1 MKLVVSVVSKVSIPI
16 VISNCSAKVA
26 TVWTGLSQRSRRLI
40 LRSAIQYAWVL
51 SLPIALLSV
60 TALPTYSQ
68 VGARNPLT
76 VRADRQEA
84 DARTGIVTAR
94 GNVQIDY
101 PARAITGTADQV
113 QYFSNER
120 RLVMTG
126 NVFVLQD
133 GNSIRGEVVVY
144 LIDEGKFMAEPLP
157 NRQVE
162 SVYLVPAG
170 ATTALPAAPALPPVR
185 STP

>member
-1 MKLVVSVVSKVSIPI
+1 MKLIPTL
-16 VISNCSAKVA
+16 AKA
-26 TVWTGLSQRSRRLI
+26 HLL
-40 LRSAIQYAWVL
+40 LA
-51 SLPIALLSV
+51 IALP
-60 TALPTYSQ
+60 TATIGAIALPTYSQ

-76 VRADRQEA
+76 VRANVQEA

-101 PARAITGTADQV
+101 PARNVTGTSDQA

-144 LIDEGKFMAEPLP
+144 LIDEGKFVAEPLP

-162 SVYLVPAG
+162 SIYLVPAESEQ
-170 ATTALPAAPALPPVR
+170 PVPSAPTLPPLR
-185 STP
+185 P

>member
-1 MKLVVSVVSKVSIPI
+1 MN
-16 VISNCSAKVA
+16 VISKF
-26 TVWTGLSQRSRRLI
+26 TQTRLLLALALPLASI
-40 LRSAIQYAWVL
+40 SAIVV
-51 SLPIALLSV
+51 P
-60 TALPTYSQ
+60 TLPTHSQ
-68 VGARNPLT
+68 VGARTPLT
-76 VRADRQEA
+76 VRANVQEA

-101 PARAITGTADQV
+101 PARNVTGTSDQA

-120 RLVMTG
+120 RLVLMG

-144 LIDEGKFMAEPLP
+144 LIDEGRFVAEPLP

-162 SVYLVPAG
+162 SIYLVPAD
-170 ATTALPAAPALPPVR
+170 AEQPIPAAPKAPDL
-185 STP
+185 TP